1 MSAASTLEILPVTA
15 QRWPDL
21 VELFGPH
28 GASSG
33 CWCMWFRVAPKV
45 FTANGNTGNR
55 AAMER
60 IVAADDIPG
69 LLAYEGGQP
78 VGWISVAPRREF
90 TRIEPS
96 ADRGVVSEEGVW
108 SVVCFF
114 IQPGRRGQGIGAAL
128 LRAAIDF
135 ARSRGAKVLEAYPVD
150 RDSPISN
157 GDAYTGV
164 TSMYAKAGFR
174 EIGRFD
180 RWAVVPQ
187 VSGPAPKPLVRPPGR
202 PVMRLELR

>member
-1 MSAASTLEILPVTA
+1 MKTGAGVDVRPVSADRL
-15 QRWPDL
+15 PDL
-21 VELFGPH
+21 VKLFGPY

-45 FTANGNTGNR
+45 FSANGNAGNR

-60 IVAADDIPG
+60 IVGTDDVPG
-69 LLAYEGGQP
+69 LLAYEDGKP
-78 VGWISVAPRREF
+78 VGWVSVAPRREF
-90 TRIEPS
+90 ARIETS

-114 IQPGRRGQGIGAAL
+114 IQPGRRGQGVGSAL
-128 LRAAIDF
+128 LRAGIDF
-135 ARSRGAKVLEAYPVD
+135 ARAHGAKVLEAYPID

-174 EIGRFD
+174 ETGRFD
-180 RWAVVPQ
+180 RWAAVP
-187 VSGPAPKPLVRPPGR
+187 VASGDGAKPLVRPPGR
-202 PVMRLELR
+202 PVMRLEL